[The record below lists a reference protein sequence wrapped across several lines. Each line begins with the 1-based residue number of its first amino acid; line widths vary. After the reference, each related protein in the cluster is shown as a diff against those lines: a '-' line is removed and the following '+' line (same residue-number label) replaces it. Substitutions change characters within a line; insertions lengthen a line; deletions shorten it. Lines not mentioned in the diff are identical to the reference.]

1 MVCTASAIWDCV
13 CSPALTL
20 QRTNRVPR
28 SLTSSP
34 RRMVDQLV
42 EGGTGGAKGSD
53 GGIMMKVVVF
63 MNCPGS
69 CALFKGMQYQP
80 KMKEGKKRK
89 E

>member
-1 MVCTASAIWDCV
+1 
-13 CSPALTL
+13 
-20 QRTNRVPR
+20 
-28 SLTSSP
+28 
-34 RRMVDQLV
+34 MVDQLV

-63 MNCPGS
+63 LNCPGS